1 MLSTIQCKKVPY
13 LEKYVYTYTQVE
25 STLYPFNLTGTFLR
39 QQARP
44 KPTSQKRE
52 EVGANECIQLS
63 SHRCEEGSD
72 QEEGVQSDERE
83 EEEGVQ
89 SDDREEEEGVQS
101 NDREEEEGVQSNDRE
116 EEEGVQSDDREEEDG
131 VQSNDGEE
139 EDGVQSDEREEEE
152 GVSKGSDIGES
163 QDRLQKL
170 DTKSDPILEHSGID
184 SS

>member
-1 MLSTIQCKKVPY
+1 MQKGALFREIRV
-13 LEKYVYTYTQVE
+13 YTQVE

-101 NDREEEEGVQSNDRE
+101 DDREEEEGVQSNDRE
-116 EEEGVQSDDREEEDG
+116 EEDGVQSDDR
-131 VQSNDGEE
+131 EE